1 MHIYI
6 QPGFPFASFSRFPS
20 LTVGSKF
27 PSLSLLHYLR
37 VSNIADFVFVAEMAG
52 FQHGDSPFYIER
64 IFFAP
69 VCSGPLVSFT
79 YAKDFLLEHSDSALR
94 T

>member
-1 MHIYI
+1 M
-6 QPGFPFASFSRFPS
+6 
-20 LTVGSKF
+20 
-27 PSLSLLHYLR
+27 
-37 VSNIADFVFVAEMAG
+37 ADFVFVAEMAG

-94 T
+94 TQTTRHIHGIALDEPAWHPL

>member
-1 MHIYI
+1 M
-6 QPGFPFASFSRFPS
+6 
-20 LTVGSKF
+20 
-27 PSLSLLHYLR
+27 
-37 VSNIADFVFVAEMAG
+37 ADFVFVAEMAG
-52 FQHGDSPFYIER
+52 FQHGDSPFYIKR